1 MILIFTI
8 QNDFSTSNVIKWL
21 THYGEKVVRINSDD
35 GLHKLFKI
43 DSKGI
48 FFKNTRSSAIINLL
62 DAKSCW
68 WRRNGISKSLFLH
81 NSDYQELMM
90 NDFDLTSIKK
100 DLISNEAEDLKNFI
114 YHSVYQ
120 NTEINLG
127 RPKFNLNKLITMNI
141 AQNCGLKVPDYEI
154 ITNTDQIKQNDL
166 SITKAI
172 SNGIYKVVNNYSF
185 YSYTELIEYEEDVK
199 VPLFPS
205 LKMDLIKKTM
215 EVRVFFIEGHFFSMA
230 IFSQSSDQTSIDFR
244 KYNHKKPNKVEPYK
258 LPASIEEK
266 ITDMFRELR
275 LNCGSVD
282 LILDDQNEFV
292 FLEINPVGQ
301 YGMVSD
307 PCNYSLDKKIAK
319 YLINGR
325 ITEN

>member
-35 GLHKLFKI
+35 ELHKLFKI
-43 DSKGI
+43 DNEGI
-48 FFKNTRSSAIINLL
+48 FFKNTRTSDIINLL

-68 WRRNGISKSLFLH
+68 WRRNGISKNSFLH
-81 NSDYQELMM
+81 DYGNQEFIV
-90 NDFDLTSIKK
+90 NDFNLTSIKK

-114 YHSVYQ
+114 YYSVYH
-120 NTEINLG
+120 NTKINLG
-127 RPKFNLNKLITMNI
+127 RPKFNLNKLITMKV
-141 AQNCGLKVPDYEI
+141 AENCGLKVPEYEI
-154 ITNTDQIKQNDL
+154 ITDTNQIRHNDL

-185 YSYTELIEYEEDVK
+185 YSYTELIEYEKDVK
-199 VPLFPS
+199 VPVFPS

-215 EVRVFFIEGHFFSMA
+215 EIRVFFIEGQFFSMA
-230 IFSQSSDQTSIDFR
+230 IFSQSSDQTSVDFR

-258 LPASIEEK
+258 LPALIEEK
-266 ITDMFRELR
+266 ITKIFKELG

-307 PCNYSLDKKIAK
+307 PCNYSLDKTIAK